1 MQQTFSHFI
10 KGYLKIR
17 ITSLYVE
24 RFFNMCAYH
33 GMTLWDVQNH
43 GDSYEMFIGL
53 NDLLSLRPI
62 LRKTGSRIK
71 IIGHFGMPFFFQKCR
86 KRFAYV
92 VSLAVCALVIYV
104 LTIFVWQISF
114 TGLERYSEEELL
126 SFLREQNI
134 QYGMRKN
141 DVSCKDLEA
150 AIREAYNDILWVS
163 ASLDGTALMIQVK
176 ENSEMLPEPEE
187 SAPCDVVA
195 DVGGTVVQMITRSGV
210 PQVTV
215 GQQVEKGAVLISGY
229 EPRIND
235 SQEVVSYV
243 ECHADGDIAI
253 QTTISYEDH
262 IDWEYTKKTM
272 TGKKKTGLIVSF
284 FQKPVTLR
292 NPNIAFDQYT
302 TDQTEQTVVIGE
314 SFYLPVSYTKTVY
327 REYTTEQTTY
337 SKTEIVQLA
346 NEHFRKFTE
355 ELQKNDVEIVENGVE
370 IVLNDTGCTT
380 AGNLTVI
387 TPAGEKQPLQERE
400 DVQQLQEAAT
410 HEPQ

>member
-104 LTIFVWQISF
+104 LTLFVWQISF

-163 ASLDGTALMIQVK
+163 ASLDGTAEAYVNAFRQMAADFAIEDDLTVSKLAAFEEVLTRQEQQEDEQEIWGLMERTVSEATDALVRSRETEGEHLLQDLLAKLDNLSSCVAFIEQYSPSIQQEYRTKLEEKVREFLDDK
-176 ENSEMLPEPEE
+176 SIDENRIAAEVTIFADKICVDEE
-187 SAPCDVVA
+187 
-195 DVGGTVVQMITRSGV
+195 TVRLRS
-210 PQVTV
+210 
-215 GQQVEKGAVLISGY
+215 
-229 EPRIND
+229 
-235 SQEVVSYV
+235 
-243 ECHADGDIAI
+243 HI
-253 QTTISYEDH
+253 QTMRETLACGGGI
-262 IDWEYTKKTM
+262 
-272 TGKKKTGLIVSF
+272 GKKLDFLAQEMNREANTILSKSVDLAVSDRAI
-284 FQKPVTLR
+284 TL
-292 NPNIAFDQYT
+292 
-302 TDQTEQTVVIGE
+302 
-314 SFYLPVSYTKTVY
+314 
-327 REYTTEQTTY
+327 
-337 SKTEIVQLA
+337 KTEIEKIREQIQ
-346 NEHFRKFTE
+346 N
-355 ELQKNDVEIVENGVE
+355 VE
-370 IVLNDTGCTT
+370 
-380 AGNLTVI
+380 
-387 TPAGEKQPLQERE
+387 
-400 DVQQLQEAAT
+400 
-410 HEPQ
+410 